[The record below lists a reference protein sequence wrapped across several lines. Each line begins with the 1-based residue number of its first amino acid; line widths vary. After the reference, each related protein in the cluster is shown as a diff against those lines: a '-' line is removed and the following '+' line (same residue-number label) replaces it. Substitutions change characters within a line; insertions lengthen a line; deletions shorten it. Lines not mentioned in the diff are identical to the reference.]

1 MDRVA
6 KMARV
11 AKTARMAKLDRVA
24 EINTGHKGLKVQTGL
39 FGQFGHIDPN
49 YQNGS
54 KVQNAQKGEN
64 GHNSQKV

>member
-24 EINTGHKGLKVQTGL
+24 EINTGHKGLKFQNGL

-49 YQNGS
+49 
-54 KVQNAQKGEN
+54 
-64 GHNSQKV
+64 

>member
-1 MDRVA
+1 
-6 KMARV
+6 MAMLDKKS
-11 AKTARMAKLDRVA
+11 KTTRMTKLDRVA